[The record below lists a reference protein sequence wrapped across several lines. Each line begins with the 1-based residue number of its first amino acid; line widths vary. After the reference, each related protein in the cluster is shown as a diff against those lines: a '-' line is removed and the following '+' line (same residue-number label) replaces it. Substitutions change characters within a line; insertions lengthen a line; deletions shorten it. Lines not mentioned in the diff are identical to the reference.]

1 MLWTFLEKLEEL
13 VYDEHEN
20 LKIASEK
27 ELYDDII
34 RKPLKGL
41 NHVFQKL
48 RNEDDLTPEDLK
60 CLENFIDGFTTVSLN
75 PNIVGE
81 DVAKLV
87 TEVNVHHHTKTC
99 RKYDS
104 SCRFNYPRFPTP
116 NTIVAKPFK
125 GKKEERQ
132 KIMANYDEILQKVFE
147 VLKEKEVI
155 EKIML
160 SYSKKDETK
169 REHPKFIEE
178 RVKRIC
184 NIAGVNY
191 EEYISAISTSKQGYK
206 VVLRRDIDELFV
218 NSFNIEWIRAWNANI
233 DIQICLDFFAVITYI
248 TDYYSKDDSGTLKL
262 ISEALKQDQS
272 TQVKDQ
278 MKVVANAFLRNRT
291 MGEAEA
297 IYKLIPDMRLK
308 GSNVTCQWV
317 SLNIKEERSS
327 RFRKATENQLKSG
340 INAFKIEGHDGL
352 FYETQ
357 DIWSKYLRRPEE
369 IKDICFAQ
377 FAKMY
382 QSNKRDEDDN
392 DEENEENMQ
401 DIDDSIK
408 EKKMEY
414 FEKFNFIMTFE
425 NLELKGKELPKKIEL
440 KDLYPGEPKI
450 MKRRTYPAALR
461 YHKMHAANEPI
472 KFMLSEIMLYVPLT
486 AEVPLEMVN
495 DIYHESYHGTKKV
508 DLVKQQVMEYL
519 EDVTEARYFVEEVMK
534 ELDVEKIGIVLDSN
548 LEQVND
554 DCEDEKSEEHP
565 EFQHL
570 HPDLVDCDEKVN
582 SKSIYR
588 NIEIKCLKTL
598 KENTRSLD
606 VYQRKVVDIGVKY
619 SKDIVKSRKNG
630 CKGPDPIY
638 LMVHGGAGAG
648 KSTVINVLAQWV
660 QKILEKEGKTNFH

>member
-1 MLWTFLEKLEEL
+1 M
-13 VYDEHEN
+13 
-20 LKIASEK
+20 
-27 ELYDDII
+27 
-34 RKPLKGL
+34 
-41 NHVFQKL
+41 
-48 RNEDDLTPEDLK
+48 
-60 CLENFIDGFTTVSLN
+60 
-75 PNIVGE
+75 
-81 DVAKLV
+81 
-87 TEVNVHHHTKTC
+87 
-99 RKYDS
+99 
-104 SCRFNYPRFPTP
+104 
-116 NTIVAKPFK
+116 
-125 GKKEERQ
+125 
-132 KIMANYDEILQKVFE
+132 
-147 VLKEKEVI
+147 
-155 EKIML
+155 
-160 SYSKKDETK
+160 
-169 REHPKFIEE
+169 
-178 RVKRIC
+178 
-184 NIAGVNY
+184 
-191 EEYISAISTSKQGYK
+191 
-206 VVLRRDIDELFV
+206 
-218 NSFNIEWIRAWNANI
+218 
-233 DIQICLDFFAVITYI
+233 
-248 TDYYSKDDSGTLKL
+248 
-262 ISEALKQDQS
+262 
-272 TQVKDQ
+272 
-278 MKVVANAFLRNRT
+278 
-291 MGEAEA
+291 
-297 IYKLIPDMRLK
+297 
-308 GSNVTCQWV
+308 
-317 SLNIKEERSS
+317 
-327 RFRKATENQLKSG
+327 
-340 INAFKIEGHDGL
+340 

-401 DIDDSIK
+401 DIDDSII

-414 FEKFNFIMTFE
+414 FEKFNYIMTFE